1 MLEYSVLGPLEVAGP
16 DGVLPI
22 TGRNERIVLAALVGW
37 AGDVVSSDRLA
48 EALWGEE
55 PPRSSMKVIQNLVM
69 RLRKVLGSEVIAT
82 RPGGYVL
89 RADSDAIDVRR
100 FHRFV
105 AEGRAAANDEA
116 WEASAS
122 SLAAAIELWRGQPLV
137 EIDHWQLGQ
146 WEAARLEEQHRAV
159 TEEFAEAELA
169 CGKHREA
176 LARLYNMVSEEPL
189 REHRWALLMLA
200 LYRCGQHAEALRSYQ
215 RACALLGELG
225 LAPGPELSALER
237 AIGAGD
243 LSVGPQTLGRL
254 RVNDGSESIAVIDL
268 TSGLGGGQGIRPGS
282 SAGNLPAQLTS
293 FVGRDADLRGVAV
306 ALRHSRLVTITGA
319 GGVGKTRLAI
329 QVAKEVVGDYPDGA
343 LFCELA
349 AATSSGELADAVAA
363 SIGARTRPA
372 FTVEQ
377 SVVDRL
383 RDTEIL
389 LVLDNCEHLVDDARR
404 FAELVLHSCPRLHI
418 LATSRERLGAA
429 GEQIWPLGSL
439 SVPDPSDLGPHDQTE
454 AVTLF
459 ADRARSVK
467 PSFTIGPANT
477 AAVDEICRRLDG
489 IPLAI
494 ELAAARVAVMTP
506 TEIAA
511 NLDLRFRLLRGTSAP
526 SDGRHSTLRATLD
539 WSYSLLEDV
548 ERQVFDRLGVFS
560 GRFDAAAAAAVA
572 SPFGVEAWDVLDA
585 LGELVSQSM
594 VVTVDD
600 AGSDVTRY
608 LLLETFRH
616 YSLERLHETGE
627 VIDARRRHAEHY
639 AGVAEATGH
648 ALRGPDELAW
658 RARFRADRDNLRVAV
673 SWGLGSEIES
683 DRMLGLRIIGA
694 LAHESMQEG
703 EPIGVLAEA
712 ALVHAETAPAGVR
725 TAVFASAA
733 WFVHRRGDVDMAREL
748 CLAALRGGLPPGCP
762 SPEMAYFVLAL
773 TAMPDAPRRAEIFDE
788 AHRALEQAHAD
799 DFAHG
804 FLWSAELYMQLVAG
818 DTLNEAASREAL
830 RAARR
835 LGNPSLL
842 VRLLCN
848 LATLSWL
855 DNPDAARHEL
865 EEAVALAE
873 VGASAHMLGF
883 GLAILARLRT
893 RSGDVDGAREALRA
907 AIIRGREDSDPFILA
922 TAVDRGIHV
931 LEDLGR
937 LEDAAVWAGAVV
949 EGALS
954 RAGHL
959 PARERPLRAQA
970 IERLRLALG
979 EDGYAAAASRGARMS
994 EDELVR
1000 HGLGALVY

>member
-1 MLEYSVLGPLEVAGP
+1 MHEYSVLGPLEVAGP
-16 DGVLPI
+16 DGALPI

-37 AGDVVSSDRLA
+37 AGEVVSSDRLV

-55 PPRSSMKVIQNLVM
+55 PPRSGTKVVQNLVM

-89 RADSDAIDVRR
+89 QAESDAIDVRR
-100 FHRFV
+100 FDRLV
-105 AEGRAAANDEA
+105 AEGRAAAQDAA
-116 WEASAS
+116 WEASAT
-122 SLAAAIELWRGQPLV
+122 SLAAAMELWRGRPLV
-137 EIDHWQLGQ
+137 ELDHWQQGQ
-146 WEAARLEEQHRAV
+146 WEAARLEEQRRAV
-159 TEEFAEAELA
+159 TEEHAEAELA

-215 RACALLGELG
+215 RASALLGELG
-225 LAPGPELSALER
+225 LTPGTELRALER

-243 LSVGPQTLGRL
+243 LSIGPQTLGRL
-254 RVNDGSESIAVIDL
+254 RVNDGVESSSAIDP
-268 TSGLGGGQGIRPGS
+268 TSGLTGGQGSRPGAT
-282 SAGNLPAQLTS
+282 AGNLPAQLTS
-293 FVGRDADLRGVAV
+293 FVGRDSDLSGVAA
-306 ALRHSRLVTITGA
+306 ALLHSRVVTIIGA

-329 QVAKEVVGDYPDGA
+329 QVAKNVVDYADGA
-343 LFCELA
+343 WFCELA
-349 AATSSGELADAVAA
+349 AAASAGELADAVAA
-363 SIGARTRPA
+363 AIGARTRA
-372 FTVEQ
+372 GLTVEQ

-389 LVLDNCEHLVDDARR
+389 LVLDNCEHLVDGARR
-404 FAELVLHSCPRLHI
+404 FAELLLQSCPRLRI
-418 LATSRERLGAA
+418 LATSRERLGAS

-439 SVPDPSDLGPHDQTE
+439 SVPDPSDLGAHGETE
-454 AVTLF
+454 AVVLF
-459 ADRARSVK
+459 ADRAKSVK

-506 TEIAA
+506 TEIATH
-511 NLDLRFRLLRGTSAP
+511 LDVRFRLLRGTSTP

-539 WSYSLLEDV
+539 WSYSLLENV
-548 ERQVFDRLGVFS
+548 ERRVFDRLGAFS
-560 GRFDAAAAAAVA
+560 GRFDAAAAAAVS
-572 SPFGVEAWDVLDA
+572 SPLGIEAWDVLDA
-585 LGELVSQSM
+585 LGELVGQSM

-600 AGSDVTRY
+600 AGDVTRY

-616 YSLERLHETGE
+616 YSLERLAETSE
-627 VIDARRRHAEHY
+627 VADTRRAHAEHY
-639 AGVAEATGH
+639 AEVAEATGH

-658 RARFRADRDNLRVAV
+658 RARFRADRDNLRAAV
-673 SWGLGSEIES
+673 SWSLSSEVES
-683 DRMLGLRIIGA
+683 DRTFGLRIIAA

-712 ALVHAETAPAGVR
+712 ALVHADTAPAGVR

-733 WFVHRRGDVDMAREL
+733 WFVHRRGDVDTAREL
-748 CLAALRGGLPPGCP
+748 CLEALRDGLPSGCP
-762 SPEMAYFVLAL
+762 SPEMVYFVLAL
-773 TAMPDAPRRAEIFDE
+773 TAMADATRRAQIFDD
-788 AHRALEQAHAD
+788 AHRTLEQAHAD

-818 DTLNEAASREAL
+818 DALNEAASREAL
-830 RAARR
+830 RTARR
-835 LGNPSLL
+835 IGNPSLL

-848 LATLSWL
+848 LAALSWL
-855 DNPDAARHEL
+855 DNPEAARHQL

-893 RSGDVDGAREALRA
+893 RGGDFDGARDALRA

-954 RAGHL
+954 RTVHL
-959 PARERPLRAQA
+959 PARERPLRTQA
-970 IERLRLALG
+970 IDRLRLALG

-994 EDELVR
+994 DDELVR
-1000 HGLGALVY
+1000 HGLGALAD